1 MTDGSVNDA
10 GSETPAGRPSTLA
23 RAARELTELVRT
35 LQTDSLTAEERAA
48 LRAVLDELVQ
58 LRQPPGVST

>member
-1 MTDGSVNDA
+1 MTEGSVNDA
-10 GSETPAGRPSTLA
+10 GSGTPAGRPSALA
-23 RAARELTELVRT
+23 RAARELTERVRT